1 MPRSSKQNL
10 TIRCGQQN
18 LCDIGN
24 GRLQPMKRVWM
35 GGKRPWPVGVAY
47 RGVSI
52 LKHIKE

>member
-24 GRLQPMKRVWM
+24 NYFQLMKRAWM
-35 GGKRPWPVGVAY
+35 GWETAVADW
-47 RGVSI
+47 RG
-52 LKHIKE
+52 LLGR